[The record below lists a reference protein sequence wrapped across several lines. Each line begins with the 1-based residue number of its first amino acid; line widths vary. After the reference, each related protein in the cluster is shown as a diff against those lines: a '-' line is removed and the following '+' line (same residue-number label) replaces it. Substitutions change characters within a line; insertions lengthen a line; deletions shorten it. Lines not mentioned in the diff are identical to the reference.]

1 MQSTVS
7 FPVDIISIANYFA
20 INFNSIT
27 LFNKVWNHFHFISNN
42 LQLFCKYFT
51 QTLRSTYSSI
61 RNLRHQFR
69 GSIQA
74 IILSLQY
81 GTRTVLDSIHNR
93 NISWFSYSQKKIF
106 FFTFQS
112 KNFFINSLDS
122 FPTFLRFSYYLGR
135 KFQRFG
141 YNSK

>member
-1 MQSTVS
+1 MQSVVC
-7 FPVDIISIANYFA
+7 FPFGIISIANYFP

-61 RNLRHQFR
+61 RSLRYHFC

-74 IILSLQY
+74 ITLSLQY
-81 GTRTVLDSIHNR
+81 RTRTVLDPIHNR
-93 NISWFSYSQKKIF
+93 NIDWFSYNKKKIF
-106 FFTFQS
+106 FFQS
-112 KNFFINSLDS
+112 KNFFIISLDIFS
-122 FPTFLRFSYYLGR
+122 TFLRFSYYLGR
-135 KFQRFG
+135 RF
-141 YNSK
+141 